1 MIFLNTK
8 WNDFFLNDN
17 NFIENKN
24 IKNSLILN
32 ETNIYI
38 NFCFFLNLISS
49 ITHGGVIS
57 IINNNL
63 NNLLIEQSVFSHC
76 KILNNY
82 DGGAIYIQ
90 SINSNIIFSKI
101 CGNNCTSVN
110 KNYQFSYT
118 KSSTNGIHNFEYLT
132 CFQNSL
138 NYEGLN
144 YICLLELGNI
154 LTKNNNFS
162 KNYVFSV
169 SSISYYN
176 SKSIYSIF
184 NNLNNNFASD
194 CVVYHFW
201 DLLSENNSILNHN
214 FINNS
219 LILRLGLIHIHNG
232 NIKLYFCNFNN
243 NLGRLFSI
251 YSYGKL
257 YLFECFIIDLTYILN
272 EGGQISYTNIYNLN
286 SNFIIN
292 NFNCQIKNQSSQVK
306 FQFQFFFL
314 IKLILFFYH

>member
-1 MIFLNTK
+1 MLFLFYY
-8 WNDFFLNDN
+8 WNEFFLN
-17 NFIENKN
+17 NFIQYKN
-24 IKNSLILN
+24 IKNRLILN

-38 NFCFFLNLISS
+38 NFCFFLNIISS

-63 NNLLIEQSVFSHC
+63 NNLLIQQSIFSHC

-101 CGNNCTSVN
+101 CGNDCSTVN
-110 KNYQFSYT
+110 KNFQFSYT
-118 KSSTNGIHNFEYLT
+118 KSSTNGIHNFEFIS

-138 NYEGLN
+138 NYEGYY

-162 KNYVFSV
+162 KNYVIWST
-169 SSISYYN
+169 SISYYN
-176 SKSIYSIF
+176 SKSIYSIL

-194 CVVYHFW
+194 CCIYHFW
-201 DLLSENNSILNHN
+201 DLLSENNTFLYHN

-219 LILRLGLIHIHNG
+219 FIIRWGLIHNHNG
-232 NIKLYFCNFNN
+232 NIKLYFCNFFNN
-243 NLGRLFSI
+243 PNLLFSCKAYAKI
-251 YSYGKL
+251 F
-257 YLFECFIIDLTYILN
+257 LFECYIPQLTYTLS
-272 EGGQISYTNIYNLN
+272 EGGSISYTNIYNHNNNL
-286 SNFIIN
+286 IIN
-292 NFNCQIKNQSSQVK
+292 NFNCIINNESSKNLK
-306 FQFQFFFL
+306 FKVLFLNNFIFL
-314 IKLILFFYH
+314 INIS